1 MIPRSRAVW
10 LAALSIVPAAV
21 ALIAP
26 WVATAL
32 LVFDALVL
40 LAIVVDFFLAPSPR
54 SVRVRRVAEPVFSAG
69 RANVVRVEVWSS
81 SSVRGA
87 FRDLV
92 TPGPTLDGHR
102 QSFETSTMKTL
113 EYRVTP
119 SARGDLQ
126 LGPLTVR
133 LHGPL
138 GLTSR
143 QFTVPAIDHVKVMP
157 DLAALTQDAL
167 TLARAEANLARV
179 KKVRAEGREFESL
192 REYRAGDDRRV
203 IDWKATARRG
213 KPLVRLYQPEK
224 NQHVVLLLDCGRH
237 MAGST
242 EGRRKI
248 DHAVDATL
256 RLAKVALEQGDMVGV
271 LAFGRDVKV
280 WLPPRKGAAQLRAIA
295 QALYRVEAALEESD
309 YGGALDTA
317 FARSSKR
324 SLVVVLTDLLDP
336 EAARTLLLRT
346 RKLVP
351 RHLPLIAS
359 LQDPEVHAAALAE
372 PRTVDDAY
380 ARVAAARL
388 EHDSELTVARLRE
401 GGARVVRGTPSAF
414 AAVSVNAYLAVKAR
428 GLL

>member
-26 WVATAL
+26 WLAWAL
-32 LVFDALVL
+32 IAFDVLVL
-40 LAIVVDFFLAPSPR
+40 LAIVVDFFLAPSKNA
-54 SVRVRRVAEPVFSAG
+54 VRIRRIVEPVFSSG
-69 RANVVRVEVWSS
+69 RANVVRIEVWSS
-81 SSVRGA
+81 SSVRGE

-92 TPGPTLDGHR
+92 TPGPTVEGHR
-102 QSFETSTMKTL
+102 QSFETSSMKSL

-119 SARGDLQ
+119 SSRGDLQ

-143 QFTVPAIDHVKVMP
+143 QFTIPSIDHVKVMP

-167 TLARAEANLARV
+167 TLARAEANARV

-256 RLAKVALEQGDMVGV
+256 RLAKVAIDQGDIVGV
-271 LAFGRDVKV
+271 LAFGRDVKA

-295 QALYRVEAALEESD
+295 QALYRVEATLEESD
-309 YGGALDTA
+309 YGAALDTA

-324 SLVVVLTDLLDP
+324 SLIVVLTDLLDP
-336 EAARTLLLRT
+336 ETARTLLLRT

-359 LQDPEVHAAALAE
+359 LQDPEVHTTALAE
-372 PRTVDDAY
+372 PATVDDAY
-380 ARVAAARL
+380 ARVAANRV
-388 EHDSELTVARLRE
+388 ERDSELTVARLRE
-401 GGARVVRGTPSAF
+401 GGARVVRGTPSSF
-414 AAVSVNAYLAVKAR
+414 AAASVNAYLDVKAR

>member
-1 MIPRSRAVW
+1 MIPRPRAVW
-10 LAALSIVPAAV
+10 LAAVSIVPAAV
-21 ALIAP
+21 ALLAP
-26 WVATAL
+26 WVAPVLIA
-32 LVFDALVL
+32 FDVLVL
-40 LAIVVDFFLAPSPR
+40 VAIVADFLLAPRASAL
-54 SVRVRRVAEPVFSAG
+54 RVRRIVEPVFSSG
-69 RANVVRVEVWSS
+69 RANVVRIELRAQSN
-81 SSVRGA
+81 VRGE

-92 TPGPTLDGHR
+92 TPGPLVEGHH
-102 QSFETSTMKTL
+102 QVFAVSNTF

-119 SARGDLQ
+119 SARGDLE
-126 LGPLTVR
+126 LGPLNIRT
-133 LHGPL
+133 HGPL
-138 GLTSR
+138 GLASR
-143 QFTVPAIDHVKVMP
+143 QFTVKRVDHVKVMP

-167 TLARAEANLARV
+167 TLARAEQATARV
-179 KKVRAEGREFESL
+179 KKIRAEGREFESL

-224 NQHVVLLLDCGRH
+224 NQQVVLLLDCGRH
-237 MAGST
+237 MAGLS

-256 RLAKVALEQGDMVGV
+256 RLAKVAIDQGDLVGV

-309 YGGALDTA
+309 YGAALDTA

-336 EAARTLLLRT
+336 ENARTLLLRT

-359 LQDPEVHAAALAE
+359 LQDPEVHATAVAE
-372 PRTVDDAY
+372 PMTVDDAY
-380 ARVAAARL
+380 ARFTAGRL
-388 EHDSELTVARLRE
+388 ERDTELTVARLRE
-401 GGARVVRGTPSAF
+401 GGARVVRGTPASF
-414 AAVSVNAYLAVKAR
+414 AAASVNAYLDVKSR